1 MSNGLWEQ
9 KLTEHSADI
18 KEIKQTTSDIQI
30 TLTEIKLAFA
40 GSEKIG
46 LKGFA
51 QRVEDAE
58 CYIDKDKKQK
68 YMIRGGVIVL
78 GLLWGAIK
86 LFFNKIFT

>member
-18 KEIKQTTSDIQI
+18 NEIKQTTSDIQI

-68 YMIRGGVIVL
+68 WMVRGGVIVL
-78 GLLWGAIK
+78 GALWAVIK
-86 LFFNKIFT
+86 FIFSKP